1 MKLIDCFMYFDEDLV
16 LDIRL
21 NTLNKE
27 VDKFIIA
34 EATRNHAG
42 QTKKLNFK
50 IENFQKFKDKIQYVV
65 VDDLP
70 INVKSK
76 KKGWHDNHVRD
87 QFQRNALA
95 RGYENF
101 DEKDL
106 IMISDIDEI
115 PDPEKIKLF
124 DIKNKYACFLQKN
137 FQSKI
142 NLLNITDENWVGTK
156 ICQKRNLISPQW
168 LRSLKIKKR
177 SFWNIFRDKQPQ
189 IILNG
194 GWHFSFLKDAESI
207 RSKIISYSHQE
218 YNTEELTSIDNIKK
232 QILKGEDLFKRDIK
246 YKIVDLDNTF
256 PNYIFKNK
264 EKFKDWL
271 I

>member
-21 NTLNKE
+21 NTLNRE

-42 QTKKLNFK
+42 LPKKLNFK

-70 INVKSK
+70 VNVKSE

-95 RGYENF
+95 RGYKNF
-101 DEKDL
+101 DERDL

-156 ICQKRNLISPQW
+156 ICQKKNLISPQW
-168 LRSLKIKKR
+168 LRSLKIKER
-177 SFWNIFRDKQPQ
+177 SFWNIFRDKKPQ

-218 YNTEELTSIDNIKK
+218 YNTEELTNIDNIKK
-232 QILKGEDLFKRDIK
+232 QILKREDLFKRDIK

-256 PNYIFKNK
+256 PNYIFENK

>member
-1 MKLIDCFMYFDEDLV
+1 MKLIDCFMYCDEDLV

-34 EATRNHAG
+34 EATRDHAG
-42 QTKKLNFK
+42 QPKKLNFK
-50 IENFQKFKDKIQYVV
+50 IENFQKFKDKIEYIVV
-65 VDDLP
+65 EDLP

-95 RGYENF
+95 RGYKNF

-142 NLLNITDENWVGTK
+142 NLLNISDENWVGTK
-156 ICQKRNLISPQW
+156 ICR
-168 LRSLKIKKR
+168 KKK
-177 SFWNIFRDKQPQ
+177 FNITTMVKK
-189 IILNG
+189 
-194 GWHFSFLKDAESI
+194 LKD
-207 RSKIISYSHQE
+207 
-218 YNTEELTSIDNIKK
+218 
-232 QILKGEDLFKRDIK
+232 
-246 YKIVDLDNTF
+246 
-256 PNYIFKNK
+256 
-264 EKFKDWL
+264 
-271 I
+271 